1 MLDRGNRMF
10 KGPEAGRCLVFL
22 QRIKVNMTGK
32 GWEGRRVVGSEVREE
47 CRGKNISHRAL

>member
-1 MLDRGNRMF
+1 MF

-32 GWEGRRVVGSEVREE
+32 GWEERRVVGSEVGEE
-47 CRGKNISHRAL
+47 CRGKNVSHRAP